1 MARYTITYLTG
12 DSEIVEAK
20 YIEPSG
26 SHYIGWAGDGIA
38 SAYIPIANV
47 LSVVRLADE
56 TKDAKQVTA

>member
-26 SHYIGWAGDGIA
+26 SQYIGWAGDGSA

-47 LSVVRLADE
+47 LSVVRLAE
-56 TKDAKQVTA
+56 EGTAAKAVDA